1 MQGMLV
7 ALEATCMNVWWGQT
21 AIVINNTLTNTM
33 PPYLRVFWNSFACL
47 RNATPNLIV
56 SSKRCYLFAS
66 FNQLWTYKL
75 TLLALK
81 FCLKNFCCLGSC
93 VPNANFSRLN
103 RYILHPAKSELCYI
117 FVFDGVAFSKIF
129 WISTFFFS
137 PRRGKHFFAS
147 PQNTLTTRKTSLFF
161 AQLVSLRIMAQ
172 IHNRIN

>member
-7 ALEATCMNVWWGQT
+7 ALEATCMNVWWRQT

-56 SSKRCYLFAS
+56 SSSRCYLFAS

-93 VPNANFSRLN
+93 IPNANFSRLN

-129 WISTFFFS
+129 WISTFFSVRDVENIFL
-137 PRRGKHFFAS
+137 RRHKILSVQEKRHHFCS
-147 PQNTLTTRKTSLFF
+147 IG
-161 AQLVSLRIMAQ
+161 QLKDNGSDP
-172 IHNRIN
+172 